1 MSTPDTPHA
10 PHPNPQPSAPPGEVC
25 DITGGQCHVYMSYN
39 ARADGQKF
47 ATELSR
53 AIAWPFGYE
62 AIMRVRASEGL
73 RPTGYY
79 GSFVLRNGT
88 DMEMAGI
95 GSNRSVAVRLHY
107 DGTIP
112 EGTQHAYVQ
121 VALLYTSAYVSS
133 LSPVQVG
140 RHPSQLPFR
149 AGLASA

>member
-1 MSTPDTPHA
+1 M
-10 PHPNPQPSAPPGEVC
+10 C

-47 ATELSR
+47 ASELSR
-53 AIAWPFGYE
+53 AIARPFGYE

-112 EGTQHAYVQ
+112 EGSQHAYVQ
-121 VALLYTSAYVSS
+121 VALLYTSAYVPP
-133 LSPVQVG
+133 LCGHQA
-140 RHPSQLPFR
+140 RHHPP
-149 AGLASA
+149 